1 MDKPTNCSINGCADR
16 TYGRG
21 WCMFHYKRWHK
32 TGSPHRLC
40 KGCGANLAEN
50 VRGYCSK
57 ACKPLCSIDGC
68 GKSESAKG
76 WCTTHYERDRRWGS
90 PHLRPAQCVTCG
102 TTFSVGPKGH
112 NAKFCSDDCKPRC
125 SVDECDRP
133 AQSHGWCTMH
143 YRRHLVN
150 GDPTISN
157 RTEWA
162 TEWVCVVC
170 GANVQKGSG
179 RRAHC
184 SGRCQQL
191 WARSGGNI
199 ERSRECTRCGEPID
213 LFEGATPS
221 RKRRADVALCVGCKG
236 RDRRPARRQLAHLLV
251 RDFLICGI
259 CDRPVDPD
267 LAWPEHRSATVD
279 HILPVAHGGTD
290 DLDNLQLAHFAC
302 NSTKQNRVGFKI
314 A

>member
-1 MDKPTNCSINGCADR
+1 MDKPTNCSI
-16 TYGRG
+16 
-21 WCMFHYKRWHK
+21 
-32 TGSPHRLC
+32 
-40 KGCGANLAEN
+40 
-50 VRGYCSK
+50 
-57 ACKPLCSIDGC
+57 DGC
-68 GKSESAKG
+68 DRATHCKG
-76 WCTTHYERDRRWGS
+76 WCKLHYERNRKWGS
-90 PHLRPAQCVTCG
+90 PHLRPAKCATCG
-102 TTFSVGPKGH
+102 NLFEVGPKGH
-112 NAKFCSDDCKPRC
+112 NAKFCSEECKPLC
-125 SVDECDRP
+125 SIDKCRRP

-143 YRRHLVN
+143 YRRYLTH
-150 GDPTISN
+150 GDPTTSN

-170 GANVQKGSG
+170 GAEVDKGSG

-191 WARSGGNI
+191 WARAAGKV
-199 ERSRECTRCGEPID
+199 ERSRECIRCGGHID

-221 RKRRADVALCVGCKG
+221 RKRRADVALCVECKG
-236 RDRRPARRQLAHLLV
+236 RDRRPARRQLEHLLI

-259 CDRPVDPD
+259 CDQPIDPD
-267 LAWPEHRSATVD
+267 LKWPERQSATVD

>member
-1 MDKPTNCSINGCADR
+1 MDKPTCTIDGC
-16 TYGRG
+16 TNQPYGRG
-21 WCMFHYKRWHK
+21 WCLFHYKRWHRS
-32 TGSPHRLC
+32 GSPHRLC
-40 KGCGANLAEN
+40 KGCGANLPEN

-68 GKSESAKG
+68 GKPESAKG
-76 WCTTHYERDRRWGS
+76 WCKTHYERDRRWGS
-90 PHLRPAQCVTCG
+90 PHLRPADCVTCG
-102 TTFSVGPKGH
+102 TTFPVGPKGH
-112 NAKFCSDDCKPRC
+112 NAKFCSDECKTVC
-125 SVDECDRP
+125 SIPGCTRVAKART
-133 AQSHGWCTMH
+133 WCHLH
-143 YRRHLVN
+143 YRRYETH
-150 GDPTISN
+150 GTPTPVGVM
-157 RTEWA
+157 EWA

-170 GANVQKGSG
+170 GTAVPKGSG
-179 RRAHC
+179 RRAYC

-191 WARSGGNI
+191 WIRSGGDI
-199 ERSRECTRCGEPID
+199 ERSRECIRCGELID

-221 RKRRADVALCVGCKG
+221 RKRRTDVALCVGCKG

-267 LAWPEHRSATVD
+267 LEWPAHCSATVD
-279 HILPVAHGGTD
+279 HILPVAHGGGD
-290 DLDNLQLAHFAC
+290 ELDNLQLAHFAC